1 MEIRHLVVGELITN
15 CYLLFSEKE
24 LAIIDPGGSL
34 ERIVNEIS
42 KTGARPKYIILTH
55 WHTDHTDCALDLQR
69 KFGAQIL
76 IHQEEEKYLKFSPDR
91 FLKNGDI
98 IKIGSESLE
107 VIHTPG
113 HTQGSICLK
122 VGQKLFTGDLLF
134 IDGVGRTDLPG
145 GSDSQ
150 IKESLQ
156 LISGI
161 IKPGMEILPGHGET
175 YLAKK

>member
-1 MEIRHLVVGELITN
+1 MRHLVVGDLVTN
-15 CYLLFSEKE
+15 CYLLSSEGE
-24 LAIIDPGGSL
+24 LGIIDPGGSF
-34 ERIVNEIS
+34 ERIVNEVS
-42 KTGARPKYIILTH
+42 KTGAKVKYIILTH
-55 WHTDHTDCALDLQR
+55 WHPDHAQCAVELKN

-76 IHQEEEKYLKFSPDR
+76 VHEAEEKYLKFSPDL
-91 FLKNGDI
+91 FLKNNGI

-145 GSDSQ
+145 GSDAQ
-150 IKESLQ
+150 MKESLE

-175 YLAKK
+175 YFAEK